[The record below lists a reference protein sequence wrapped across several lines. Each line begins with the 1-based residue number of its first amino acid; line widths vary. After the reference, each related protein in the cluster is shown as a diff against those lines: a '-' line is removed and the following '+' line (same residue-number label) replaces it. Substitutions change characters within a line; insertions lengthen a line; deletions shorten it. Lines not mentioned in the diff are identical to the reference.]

1 MSAEVVDRAASR
13 TGARGMNTPN
23 DKVVSKEGERERGKE
38 RSKESEKGKKQENT
52 DIDIRYRRPVS
63 GCLSNEDFFSGE
75 YDAVDLAM
83 CVTRGTR
90 KDRALWRKYLR
101 NGSIDEGDFLQ
112 CVFQQWRENESDGEP
127 DNSAACLQ
135 SKLNPFRKG
144 VA

>member
-1 MSAEVVDRAASR
+1 MERQKPQERRV
-13 TGARGMNTPN
+13 MNKPN
-23 DKVVSKEGERERGKE
+23 DRVINKERERERGKE

>member
-1 MSAEVVDRAASR
+1 
-13 TGARGMNTPN
+13 MNTPKDQ
-23 DKVVSKEGERERGKE
+23 DKVVNKEGERERGKE
-38 RSKESEKGKKQENT
+38 RSKESEKGKEQENT

-63 GCLSNEDFFSGE
+63 GCLRAEDIFSGE
-75 YDAVDLAM
+75 YDAVDLAI

-101 NGSIDEGDFLQ
+101 NGSIEEGDFLQ
-112 CVFQQWRENESDGEP
+112 CVFQQWRENKSDGEP

-144 VA
+144 VSR